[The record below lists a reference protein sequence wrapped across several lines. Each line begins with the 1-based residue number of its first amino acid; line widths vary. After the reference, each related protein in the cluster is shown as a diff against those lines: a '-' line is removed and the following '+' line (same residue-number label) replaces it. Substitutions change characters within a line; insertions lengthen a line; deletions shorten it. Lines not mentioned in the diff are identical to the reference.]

1 MRNLYL
7 IGYDI
12 SDNASRRRV
21 LRSLKGN
28 AIGGQKSLYE
38 CWLDAGEFRA
48 AHDNLRGLIT
58 EGTDRIVLTRLDPR
72 ASVHTLGV
80 AVPPEDGTIFY
91 QG

>member
-12 SDNASRRRV
+12 QDNTVRRRV
-21 LRSLKGN
+21 LQTLKGN

-38 CWLDAGEFRA
+38 CWLDADEFRD
-48 AHDNLRGLIT
+48 AHDRLHGLVQS
-58 EGTDRIVLTRLDPR
+58 GRDRVVLTRLDPR
-72 ASVHTLGV
+72 AAIHTLGI